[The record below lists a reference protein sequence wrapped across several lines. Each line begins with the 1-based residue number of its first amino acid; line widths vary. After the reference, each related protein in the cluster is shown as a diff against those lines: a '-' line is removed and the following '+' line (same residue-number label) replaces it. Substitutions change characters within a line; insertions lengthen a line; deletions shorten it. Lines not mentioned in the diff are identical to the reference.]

1 LKIFAIKQVGMKKLV
16 ILSFFMVCGLS
27 FAQDGGITGK
37 ILDADYN
44 EEPLAFAQVKVQGL
58 DIEVMADEVGN
69 YNLDLLP
76 GLYTLEIGFIGYD
89 TQVISN
95 IEVTTEVQDLGALV
109 LESNTLN
116 TQVSLASKEE

>member
-1 LKIFAIKQVGMKKLV
+1 MIFAIKQVGMKKLV

-27 FAQDGGITGK
+27 FAQDGSITGK

-58 DIEVMADEVGN
+58 DIEVMTDEAGI

-95 IEVTTEVQDLGALV
+95 IEVTTEVQNLGALV

-116 TQVSLASKEE
+116 TQISLASKE

>member
-1 LKIFAIKQVGMKKLV
+1 MKKLV

-27 FAQDGGITGK
+27 FAQDSSITGK

-58 DIEVMADEVGN
+58 DIEVMTDEAGI

>member
-1 LKIFAIKQVGMKKLV
+1 MKIFAIKQVGMKKLV
-16 ILSFFMVCGLS
+16 ILSFFLVCGLS
-27 FAQDGGITGK
+27 FAQDGSITGK
-37 ILDADYN
+37 ILDADFN

-58 DIEVMADEVGN
+58 DIEVMADEAGV

-95 IEVTTEVQDLGALV
+95 IEVTTEVQDLGVLV
-109 LESNTLN
+109 LESNTLD
-116 TQVSLASKEE
+116 TPVSLASKEQ

>member
-1 LKIFAIKQVGMKKLV
+1 
-16 ILSFFMVCGLS
+16 MVFGLS

-58 DIEVMADEVGN
+58 DIDVMADEAGN
-69 YNLDLLP
+69 YKLDLLP
-76 GLYTLEIGFIGYD
+76 GVYTLEIGFIGYD

-95 IEVTTEVQDLGALV
+95 IKVTTEVQDLGALV
-109 LESNTLN
+109 LESNTLDSP
-116 TQVSLASKEE
+116 VSLASKE

>member
-1 LKIFAIKQVGMKKLV
+1 MKIFAIKQVGMKKLV

-109 LESNTLN
+109 LESNTLDS
-116 TQVSLASKEE
+116 QVSLASKE

>member
-1 LKIFAIKQVGMKKLV
+1 MIFAIKQVRMKKLV

-27 FAQDGGITGK
+27 FAQDSSITGK

-58 DIEVMADEVGN
+58 DIEVMTDEAGI

>member
-1 LKIFAIKQVGMKKLV
+1 MKKLV

-58 DIEVMADEVGN
+58 DIEVMADEAGN

-76 GLYTLEIGFIGYD
+76 GIYTLEIGFIGYD

-109 LESNTLN
+109 LESNTLDS
-116 TQVSLASKEE
+116 QVSLASKE

>member
-1 LKIFAIKQVGMKKLV
+1 MKIFAIKQVGMKKLV

-58 DIEVMADEVGN
+58 DIEVMADEAGN

-76 GLYTLEIGFIGYD
+76 GIYTLEIGFIGYG
-89 TQVISN
+89 TQVISD

-109 LESNTLN
+109 LESNTLDS
-116 TQVSLASKEE
+116 QVSLASKE